1 MLHPSTPG
9 TLITATAR
17 LSRQLRREYD
27 AARGRERRRLW
38 ESPDILPRDAWLERV
53 WREVTFSDSVQAPL
67 LLSSVQAE
75 ALWEKAIRASEA
87 AAEPDRVLLDLPAT
101 VSAAAR
107 AWNLL
112 HAWEAPLRAADDA
125 AEFSQ
130 AADPAAFAGWKRT
143 VEQELAGNGWITKS
157 QLPAAIAQRIATGAL
172 QIPGPLAYAG
182 FHELTPADRRLLDA
196 CPAIA
201 QPAAPLSAPSTRRR
215 VACESPI
222 DEFTRAAAWARG
234 KLEANPAARIGIVV
248 RGLAEHAATVA
259 RIFDDILHP
268 GVEFAPRPTRSAFQV
283 SMGVALLDTPMIA
296 AALLALG
303 LPPGLPLPDAGMLLR
318 SPFLGVGRVAGARLE
333 AFFRQQGVEKV
344 SFQIDAVRR
353 ALPGFAQAAGQ
364 CPARQR
370 PSQWSVA
377 FSRFL
382 ALVGWPG
389 TRQLSPLEYDTLDQ
403 WKALLS
409 ELASL
414 DLVLP
419 RIDYSQALARLR
431 RMARTRR
438 FADRDEDAPIQ
449 VMDIRE
455 AAGTR
460 WDGVWIAGLDAAAW
474 PEAPRANPFLPLP
487 LQRVS
492 GMPHSS
498 PERELADAR
507 RITEALLASAPEA
520 VCSYA
525 RRVGEEPLRVSP
537 LIEDIAQSTLPVTP
551 PGTMLRETFAV
562 GAMSQEMMQE
572 QPPDQAPAVAAG
584 TLQRGG
590 MSVLKDQAACPFRA
604 FALHRLGARET
615 EEADLG
621 ISPAERGSVA
631 HEALDLLWRELKT
644 QTELLALS
652 REETAALISRAVTAA
667 LDGRLSRRH
676 KNRALDRARDLE
688 RKRWDRLIADW
699 IEAERRRDGF
709 EVVETEES
717 RDVDV
722 GGLKLRI
729 KADRIDCLADGS
741 FAILD
746 YKTSDKLNPKDW
758 DGERPD
764 APQLPL
770 YFVKSDRDIS
780 AVHFAQ
786 LVPGDVETLGLSGR
800 PLAERKAGWTAVVD
814 SLGRSFLRGDAAV
827 DPKQF
832 PKTCEFCHLPALCR
846 IGELKTNPA
855 KEEDAGE

>member
-38 ESPDILPRDAWLERV
+38 ESPDILPREAWLERV
-53 WREVTFSDSVQAPL
+53 WREVTFRDPVQAPL

-75 ALWEKAIRASEA
+75 ALWEKEIRASEA
-87 AAEPDRVLLDLPAT
+87 AAEADRVLLDLPAT

-107 AWNLL
+107 AWDLL
-112 HAWEAPLRAADDA
+112 QSWEAPFDD

-130 AADPAAFAGWKRT
+130 GTDPAAFAGWKRT
-143 VEQELAGNGWITKS
+143 VEQELAGNGWITRS
-157 QLPAAIAQRIATGAL
+157 QLPGAIAQRVATGVL

-182 FHELTPADRRLLDA
+182 FHELTPADRQLFDA
-196 CPAIA
+196 CSAIA
-201 QPAAPLSAPSTRRR
+201 QPASSLSALSKRHRL
-215 VACESPI
+215 ACESPA
-222 DEFTRAAAWARG
+222 DEFTQAAAWARG

-248 RGLAEHAATVA
+248 RGLAEHAATAA

-268 GVEFAPRPTRSAFQV
+268 GVELAPRQTRSAFQV
-283 SMGVALLDTPMIA
+283 SMGVALLDTPMVA

-303 LPPGLPLPDAGMLLR
+303 LPPGLPLSDAGVLLR
-318 SPFLGVGRVAGARLE
+318 SPFLGVSRVAGARLE
-333 AFFRQQGVEKV
+333 AFLRQQGVEKV

-353 ALPGFAQAAGQ
+353 TLPGFAQAAAAR
-364 CPARQR
+364 PARQR

-382 ALVGWPG
+382 ALAGWPG
-389 TRQLSPLEYDTLDQ
+389 KRPLSPFEYETLDQ

-414 DLVLP
+414 DLVLR
-419 RIDYSQALARLR
+419 RIDYAQALARLR
-431 RMARTRR
+431 RMARARR
-438 FADRDEDAPIQ
+438 FAGRDEDAPIQ

-460 WDGVWIAGLDAAAW
+460 WDAVWIAGLDAAAW

-487 LQRVS
+487 LQRAS

-507 RITEALLASAPEA
+507 RITEELLSSAPEA
-520 VCSYA
+520 VCSYPRHA
-525 RRVGEEPLRVSP
+525 GEEPLRVSP
-537 LIEDIAQSTLPVTP
+537 LIEDIAQYMLPVTP
-551 PGTMLRETFAV
+551 PGTMLRRTFAL

-572 QPPDQAPAVAAG
+572 QAPDQAPPVAAG

-621 ISPAERGSVA
+621 ISPSERGSVA

-644 QTELLALS
+644 QAELLALS
-652 REETAALISRAVTAA
+652 REETATLISRAVTAA

-688 RKRWDRLIADW
+688 HKRWERLIADW
-699 IEAERRRDGF
+699 IEVERRRGGF
-709 EVVETEES
+709 EVVETEEP
-717 RDVDV
+717 REVDV

-729 KADRIDCLADGS
+729 KADRIDRLADGS

-746 YKTSDKLNPKDW
+746 YKTSDKLSPKGWEGD
-758 DGERPD
+758 RPD

-786 LVPGDVETLGLSGR
+786 LVPGDVETLGLDGPR
-800 PLAERKAGWTAVVD
+800 LAERKAAWTAVVD
-814 SLGRSFLRGDAAV
+814 SLGGSFLRGDAAV

-855 KEEDAGE
+855 EEEDASE